1 MKVLTVVGARPQFI
15 KAASVSRVLRQQ
27 HEEVLVHTGQ
37 HYDEG
42 MSAVFFRELRI
53 PEPDTNLG
61 VGSGMHGEQTAA
73 MLVGLE
79 VEMLKVRP
87 DWVLIYGDTNST
99 LAGAIAASKL
109 NIRVAHVEA
118 GLRSYNRTMP
128 EEINRVLTDHISTL
142 LFCPT
147 RIAVENLKK
156 EGITSGVHEVG
167 DVMVDGLLAARES
180 AQTLATV
187 LHEHHLEVGQF
198 YLATIHR
205 PANTD
210 SRGALAG
217 IVEGLGSLGKV
228 VVLPAHPRLQAALK
242 RENLPIPHNLRL
254 IPPASYVNMV
264 ALLDAADAVITDS
277 GGLQKEAYIMQ
288 RPCITVR
295 TETEWVETI
304 ESGWNRL
311 ADPTPDSIQKAVQQA
326 VPLQK
331 HPDFYG
337 DGRASQRIVDLMAG
351 YGR

>member
-15 KAASVSRVLRQQ
+15 KAAPVSRVLRQQ

-87 DWVLIYGDTNST
+87 DWVLVYGDTNST

-147 RIAVENLKK
+147 RAAVENLKK

-180 AQTLATV
+180 AQTLATI
-187 LHEHHLEVGQF
+187 LHENHLEVGQF

-210 SRGALAG
+210 SRDALAG

-242 RENLPIPHNLRL
+242 RENLPIPDNLRL

-311 ADPTPDSIQKAVQQA
+311 ADPTPDSIQKAVRQA